1 MGEIGIPRREFLYD
15 LEYWETFSIR
25 DGYRKRDRIKL
36 QLLAQVVY
44 ASTYMMRDA
53 QGKTPSDM
61 FPQLFENDDDDE
73 WEPPLSE
80 EDRKGLIAD
89 MTRMNEESKKSGT
102 RK

>member
-1 MGEIGIPRREFLYD
+1 
-15 LEYWETFSIR
+15 
-25 DGYRKRDRIKL
+25 
-36 QLLAQVVY
+36 
-44 ASTYMMRDA
+44 MMRDA

-89 MTRMNEESKKSGT
+89 MTRMNEESAKKSGT
-102 RK
+102 QK

>member
-15 LEYWETFSIR
+15 LEYWETFSIIE
-25 DGYRKRDRIKL
+25 GYRKRDRTKL

-80 EDRKGLIAD
+80 EDRKGLIED